1 MVATLRPRRLNE
13 GFSMRL
19 VTILLATAALAACNK
34 APEVEMTNATPQ
46 EVANKMKESGVASE
60 MRQPGQWS
68 TTIELV
74 DFQAPGMP
82 PEMLAQMKAQMG
94 SGQKQERCVTK
105 EEVEKLDA
113 FIGQNNA
120 NCVFETYKVG
130 NGTIEGKASCKP
142 GGMTQTMTMKGTY
155 SKTKSDMTMTSQITG
170 APPPMGNA
178 KTVMNVKS
186 ERIGDCAAP
195 KAAG

>member
-1 MVATLRPRRLNE
+1 
-13 GFSMRL
+13 MRL
-19 VTILLATAALAACNK
+19 VTIMLATAALAACNK
-34 APEVEMTNATPQ
+34 APEVELTNASPQ

-60 MRQPGQWS
+60 MRQPGLWA

-82 PEMLAQMKAQMG
+82 PEMLSRMRTQMG

-120 NCVFETYKVG
+120 NCVFEKYKVSAG
-130 NGTIEGKASCKP
+130 QIDGKATCKP

-155 SKTKSDMTMTSQITG
+155 SKTKSDMTMTSELTG

-178 KTVMNVKS
+178 KTIMNVKS
-186 ERIGDCAAP
+186 ERVGDCDA
-195 KAAG
+195 KTAAG